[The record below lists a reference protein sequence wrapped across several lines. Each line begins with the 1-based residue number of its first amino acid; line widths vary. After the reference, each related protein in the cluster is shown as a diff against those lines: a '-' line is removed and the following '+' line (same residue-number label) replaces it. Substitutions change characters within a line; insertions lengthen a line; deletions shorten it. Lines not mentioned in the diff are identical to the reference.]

1 MDISRPSSSSS
12 GLGRGGSL
20 CSTNGCADNGRPNS
34 VSSSASASSQSPFGA
49 TVEQLMG
56 NRSVS
61 AAAAA
66 AASLSNASAF
76 SSVGG
81 GGSFASFNPFFF
93 PFMPY
98 AVGGASPI
106 SGFWPYAFPA
116 TTGDYFL
123 QMATLFGRNQQSAGA
138 GAGTATGSAAA
149 ASALEES
156 FPEIL
161 HRLSKAASGTTAE
174 QTTMMQACSSSSSSP
189 PNAVATAAAA
199 ETSSPPVVDQAAA
212 SFWTKGESS
221 SISSSSSTSAA
232 GSLVQ
237 KSQTSGSGQPR
248 GKQRQQ
254 SAAGDRRRADEPIDF
269 PNPKRHSAADAN
281 AKPKSSPDEQAM
293 IPSVVGTS
301 NGGGSTIVG
310 DEPTSTSGKR
320 FAVSS
325 LEQQNIFNV
334 SAAAWAALSNQIL
347 LTNLQTG
354 LFTGGLGAAANP
366 VQQAEPAPVAV
377 NVPSTD
383 DRATSA
389 STSLSSTMTSPL
401 KRTTTTTTTTLE
413 PAPATPTRARAA
425 ATTSGGGGARRTV
438 SSRRG
443 RTPTVSRRGAAGRGR
458 PATISS
464 NDTRPAPSASTLD
477 PKETN
482 RSSVDDTIDDVVS
495 GQPRSPAAAVAVADN
510 ALSQFYYAFSSLD
523 HFMNPN
529 AYTTSST
536 SSAGRSGPGRPR
548 RRAGRGSRGGI
559 TVRQQLAMMK
569 RAGSGVGSTPAAT
582 AVGNKASPQAQLV
595 GGTQSTNANVVDTTT
610 TTTTQAGAGA
620 AAALDL
626 RTTKSKK
633 ATPTQQHADLS
644 SSGTQRATNGHL
656 DNNLM
661 EKNLGETANRKR
673 VVNPKLLRNPIL
685 CGWRRQ
691 TVIRHISASGIRGD
705 VLYYAPCGKRLGS
718 YVEVMRYLRKN
729 GIINLTK
736 EDFSFSSKIIV
747 GEFVCNRRDSLK
759 SGLVNLSEMDVLTL
773 LSQLK
778 NNGSGGSL
786 PSMTNSPNEGGAN
799 DSLSRRSKRVTTAL
813 VRKSSVTKAT
823 TQRRKLE
830 FKQSDGERGR
840 VRNLKAQQK
849 LKKQQNQ
856 QEAPAVKRVVEKAAA
871 VMREEQKLLKSNEK
885 EVKVRQIRVPV
896 EDTEVEHAKPLP
908 EFTPIK
914 HLQLDSSAF
923 ADLLMVMQFVTTFG
937 HVLNIRKS
945 DIPSLATM
953 HAGLLNN
960 PPDQQAV
967 VNLTKTLLSLLLE
980 YSNLPTGA
988 SAVRT
993 CTGVTLKDATVTDA
1007 NYSELLRLFFT
1018 SREDTSCQ
1026 QLANS
1031 LENNSFEAVDPSVKV
1046 RMLAYMCNDLLYC
1059 RNVVRE
1065 VESNI
1070 EELAKLKSDKW
1081 SMKGKIRALRLA
1093 RAAKVGEQQK
1103 KVVDK
1108 DQKSDESTA
1117 SEQLEASSSA
1127 EKKYDQKNAE
1137 EANNNQ
1143 QLHNCDE
1150 MTTKDDLKSE
1160 QQQQHGGGESGHSGG
1175 ALFES
1180 ELTPEEKQ
1188 MSPEEIDKMI
1198 DTLSKVCCC
1207 FIKIYFFIY
1216 YFFQEVD
1223 QMRCKISNRGLK
1235 IRSLPLGQ
1243 DRLRRNYWMINE
1255 IRGILVQSVESG
1267 SSTVETDVRDCV
1279 VALRDAVAA
1288 LMDGGDDDDDDDDDH
1303 HHHQQ
1308 QQQQQFTIAK
1318 NDATVPDDRQ
1328 LKSAYAKASAPTAAG
1343 GDGGGDS
1350 CCWWIIDQPSKVDEL
1365 LQSLSQRGI
1374 RERLFSRSLAKYSD
1388 TYKECAFG
1396 DKSAIELTPT
1406 IRRSGPSFVEQMM
1419 TVLAAIQQL
1428 EDKCYQANIHAPGWH
1443 PEEGEYNNNI
1453 IINSAES
1460 ELSLLNTD
1468 DDDDD
1473 ILTLVKARLLNLEKN
1488 IERRYLT
1495 PFINHNEA
1503 KMFQSNSSRT
1513 KLSSKGNDNSSEDL
1527 PAQIVH
1533 WRQGVNDAR
1542 SAAQFHMYMDALESF
1557 VAWEKSIMKAM
1568 CQICRDDCNESQ
1580 LLLCDGCDMGY
1591 HTYCFRPKMTKV
1603 PEEDWYCPE
1612 CVAKATRR
1620 SCCLVCCR
1628 HSSQPMLACAECGRE
1643 YHAECVDL
1651 DPEKN
1656 VKSNWRCFG
1665 CCKLRKSLANGPST
1679 PKRRKLETKE
1689 KRRPV
1694 ESSNKKS
1701 PNKKVV
1707 KNEKKKQQ
1715 QQPEKKKA
1723 TSNSGSP
1730 TTATSAVTYSGFDY
1744 EEICSIILA
1753 ELDAHRDSWPF
1764 KKPVD
1769 SKLVPL
1775 YKKVIKKPMDLSA
1788 IHAKL
1793 ISHKYQRGEDF
1804 VKDVNLVFD
1813 NCKTFNE
1820 DDSKIGKAG
1829 HSLRR
1834 FFTRRWKELHAATQ
1848 LKRF

>member
-34 VSSSASASSQSPFGA
+34 VSSSASASSQSPFGT

-56 NRSVS
+56 SRSVS
-61 AAAAA
+61 AAANA

-76 SSVGG
+76 SSVGGG

-116 TTGDYFL
+116 TTSDYFL
-123 QMATLFGRNQQSAGA
+123 QMATLFGGRNQQSAGA
-138 GAGTATGSAAA
+138 GAAGATGSAAA
-149 ASALEES
+149 ASVLEES

-161 HRLSKAASGTTAE
+161 HRLSKAASGNTAE
-174 QTTMMQACSSSSSSP
+174 QTTVMQACSSSSSSP
-189 PNAVATAAAA
+189 NAASTAAA
-199 ETSSPPVVDQAAA
+199 ESSPPPVVEQAAA

-221 SISSSSSTSAA
+221 SSSSSTSGA

-237 KSQTSGSGQPR
+237 KSQTGGSGQPR
-248 GKQRQQ
+248 TKQRQQ
-254 SAAGDRRRADEPIDF
+254 SAGDKRRADEQIDF
-269 PNPKRHSAADAN
+269 SNPKRRGESGG
-281 AKPKSSPDEQAM
+281 KLKSPDEQVM
-293 IPSVVGTS
+293 TTSTS
-301 NGGGSTIVG
+301 NGGSTTVG
-310 DEPTSTSGKR
+310 DEPTSTSTTGSGGSGSGGGKR
-320 FAVSS
+320 FAVSP
-325 LEQQNIFNV
+325 LDQQNIFNA

-366 VQQAEPAPVAV
+366 VQQAAEPPSVAV
-377 NVPSTD
+377 TVPSIASTD

-389 STSLSSTMTSPL
+389 STTLPSTMTSPL
-401 KRTTTTTTTTLE
+401 KRTTTTTLE
-413 PAPATPTRARAA
+413 PEPATPTRVSGARQ
-425 ATTSGGGGARRTV
+425 ATTGGGRRAV

-443 RTPTVSRRGAAGRGR
+443 RTPTASRRGAAGRGR

-464 NDTRPAPSASTLD
+464 SDTRRPAPSASTLD

-482 RSSVDDTIDDVVS
+482 RSSVDDTIDDVAS
-495 GQPRSPAAAVAVADN
+495 GQPRSPAA
-510 ALSQFYYAFSSLD
+510 LSQFYFAFSSLD

-529 AYTTSST
+529 AYAAST
-536 SSAGRSGPGRPR
+536 GSAGRSGPGRPR

-569 RAGSGVGSTPAAT
+569 RAGSGVGSTT
-582 AVGNKASPQAQLV
+582 AVGNKASPQAQPV
-595 GGTQSTNANVVDTTT
+595 GIESTDANVVDTSTT
-610 TTTTQAGAGA
+610 TTTTATT
-620 AAALDL
+620 AALDL
-626 RTTKSKK
+626 RTKSNK

-644 SSGTQRATNGHL
+644 SSGTQHATNGHL

-661 EKNLGETANRKR
+661 EKNLGETTNRKR

-759 SGLVNLSEMDVLTL
+759 SGLVNLTESDVLTL

-778 NNGSGGSL
+778 NGSGGSL
-786 PSMTNSPNEGGAN
+786 SSSMKNSPNDGAN

-830 FKQSDGERGR
+830 FKQSDGERGGR

-849 LKKQQNQ
+849 LKKQQNK
-856 QEAPAVKRVVEKAAA
+856 QEAPAVKRVVAKAAA
-871 VMREEQKLLKSNEK
+871 VMREEQKLLKNNEK
-885 EVKVRQIRVPV
+885 EVKVRQVRVPI

-908 EFTPIK
+908 EFTPVK

-937 HVLNIRKS
+937 HVLNIKKS

-988 SAVRT
+988 SAICT
-993 CTGVTLKDATVTDA
+993 CTGLTLKDETVTDA

-1018 SREDTSCQ
+1018 SRDDPSCL

-1031 LENNSFEAVDPSVKV
+1031 LESNSFEAVDPSVKV

-1081 SMKGKIRALRLA
+1081 SKKGKIRALRLA
-1093 RAAKVGEQQK
+1093 RAAKVGEQQQK
-1103 KVVDK
+1103 KVVVVVGK
-1108 DQKSDESTA
+1108 DQKLDESA
-1117 SEQLEASSSA
+1117 VSELGASSA
-1127 EKKYDQKNAE
+1127 EKYDPNA

-1150 MTTKDDLKSE
+1150 STKDDLKSE
-1160 QQQQHGGGESGHSGG
+1160 QQQQQQQQGGGEPGHSG

-1198 DTLSKVCCC
+1198 DTLSK
-1207 FIKIYFFIY
+1207 
-1216 YFFQEVD
+1216 EVD

-1267 SSTVETDVRDCV
+1267 SNTVETDVRDCV
-1279 VALRDAVAA
+1279 TALRDAVVA
-1288 LMDGGDDDDDDDDDH
+1288 LMNDDH
-1303 HHHQQ
+1303 HQGS
-1308 QQQQQFTIAK
+1308 IAE
-1318 NDATVPDDRQ
+1318 NDAIEADDRQ
-1328 LKSAYAKASAPTAAG
+1328 LKSAYAKASAPVGSG
-1343 GDGGGDS
+1343 GDDS

-1406 IRRSGPSFVEQMM
+1406 MRRSGPSFVEQMM
-1419 TVLAAIQQL
+1419 TVLTAMQQL
-1428 EDKCYQANIHAPGWH
+1428 EDKCYQANIHVPGWH
-1443 PEEGEYNNNI
+1443 PEEGGEYNNN
-1453 IINSAES
+1453 NYSAES
-1460 ELSLLNTD
+1460 ELSLLNND
-1468 DDDDD
+1468 NGD
-1473 ILTLVKARLLNLEKN
+1473 ILALVKARLLNLEKN

-1503 KMFQSNSSRT
+1503 KMFQSNSSRA
-1513 KLSSKGNDNSSEDL
+1513 KLSSKGNGGSLEDL

-1533 WRQGVNDAR
+1533 WRQGVDGAR
-1542 SAAQFHMYMDALESF
+1542 SAAQFHMCMDALESF

-1651 DPEKN
+1651 DPVKS

-1665 CCKLRKSLANGPST
+1665 CCKLRKSLSNGPST
-1679 PKRRKLETKE
+1679 PKRRKLEPKE

-1707 KNEKKKQQ
+1707 KSEKKKQQ
-1715 QQPEKKKA
+1715 PEKKTA
-1723 TSNSGSP
+1723 SNSGSP
-1730 TTATSAVTYSGFDY
+1730 TTATTAVTYSGFDY

>member
-1 MDISRPSSSSS
+1 LINQPNKSGAKRKLVVSLHHIVLLFFLLNRFFLFMDISRPSSSSS

-66 AASLSNASAF
+66 AAAAASLSNASAF

-81 GGSFASFNPFFF
+81 GGSFAPFNPFFF

-116 TTGDYFL
+116 ATGDYFL

-138 GAGTATGSAAA
+138 GAATATGSAAA

-161 HRLSKAASGTTAE
+161 HRLSKAASGTT
-174 QTTMMQACSSSSSSP
+174 
-189 PNAVATAAAA
+189 
-199 ETSSPPVVDQAAA
+199 
-212 SFWTKGESS
+212 
-221 SISSSSSTSAA
+221 
-232 GSLVQ
+232 
-237 KSQTSGSGQPR
+237 
-248 GKQRQQ
+248 GK
-254 SAAGDRRRADEPIDF
+254 
-269 PNPKRHSAADAN
+269 HSY
-281 AKPKSSPDEQAM
+281 
-293 IPSVVGTS
+293 I
-301 NGGGSTIVG
+301 
-310 DEPTSTSGKR
+310 
-320 FAVSS
+320 
-325 LEQQNIFNV
+325 
-334 SAAAWAALSNQIL
+334 
-347 LTNLQTG
+347 
-354 LFTGGLGAAANP
+354 
-366 VQQAEPAPVAV
+366 
-377 NVPSTD
+377 
-383 DRATSA
+383 
-389 STSLSSTMTSPL
+389 
-401 KRTTTTTTTTLE
+401 
-413 PAPATPTRARAA
+413 
-425 ATTSGGGGARRTV
+425 
-438 SSRRG
+438 
-443 RTPTVSRRGAAGRGR
+443 
-458 PATISS
+458 
-464 NDTRPAPSASTLD
+464 
-477 PKETN
+477 
-482 RSSVDDTIDDVVS
+482 
-495 GQPRSPAAAVAVADN
+495 
-510 ALSQFYYAFSSLD
+510 
-523 HFMNPN
+523 
-529 AYTTSST
+529 
-536 SSAGRSGPGRPR
+536 SAGRSGPGRPR

-569 RAGSGVGSTPAAT
+569 RAGSGVGSTT
-582 AVGNKASPQAQLV
+582 AVAAGNKASPQAQLV
-595 GGTQSTNANVVDTTT
+595 VGGTQSTSTNVVDTTT
-610 TTTTQAGAGA
+610 TATTTTQAG
-620 AAALDL
+620 AALDL

-773 LSQLK
+773 LNQFK

-786 PSMTNSPNEGGAN
+786 PSMTNSPNEGAN

-813 VRKSSVTKAT
+813 VRKSSVTKATT

-885 EVKVRQIRVPV
+885 EVKVRQIRVPI

-960 PPDQQAV
+960 TTPDQQAV
-967 VNLTKTLLSLLLE
+967 VTLTKTLLSLLLE
-980 YSNLPTGA
+980 YSNLPSSA

-993 CTGVTLKDATVTDA
+993 CAGVTLKDATVTDA

-1031 LENNSFEAVDPSVKV
+1031 LESNSFEAVDPSVKV
-1046 RMLAYMCNDLLYC
+1046 RILAYMCNDLLYC

-1093 RAAKVGEQQK
+1093 RAAKIGEQQK

-1108 DQKSDESTA
+1108 DQKSDESTV
-1117 SEQLEASSSA
+1117 SELEASSSA
-1127 EKKYDQKNAE
+1127 EKYDQKNAE
-1137 EANNNQ
+1137 NDDQ

-1160 QQQQHGGGESGHSGG
+1160 QQQQQQQGGGGSGHSGG

-1198 DTLSKVCCC
+1198 DTLSK
-1207 FIKIYFFIY
+1207 
-1216 YFFQEVD
+1216 EVD

-1279 VALRDAVAA
+1279 VALRDAVVS
-1288 LMDGGDDDDDDDDDH
+1288 LMNGGDDVHDDDH

-1308 QQQQQFTIAK
+1308 QQQQQQQGTIAK
-1318 NDATVPDDRQ
+1318 NDATRPDDRQ
-1328 LKSAYAKASAPTAAG
+1328 LKSAYAKASAPAA
-1343 GDGGGDS
+1343 GGGDS
-1350 CCWWIIDQPSKVDEL
+1350 CSWWIIDQPSKVDEL

-1419 TVLAAIQQL
+1419 TVLTAIQQL

-1443 PEEGEYNNNI
+1443 PEEGEYNSNNNKKNNNNT
-1453 IINSAES
+1453 NSAES
-1460 ELSLLNTD
+1460 ELSLLNND
-1468 DDDDD
+1468 DDDVDDD

-1495 PFINHNEA
+1495 PFINH
-1503 KMFQSNSSRT
+1503 
-1513 KLSSKGNDNSSEDL
+1513 SEDL

-1533 WRQGVNDAR
+1533 WRQGVNGAR

-1679 PKRRKLETKE
+1679 PKRRKLDTKE

-1707 KNEKKKQQ
+1707 KKSEKKKKQQQ
-1715 QQPEKKKA
+1715 QQPEKKA
-1723 TSNSGSP
+1723 ASNSGSP

-1829 HSLRR
+1829 HNLRR

>member
-34 VSSSASASSQSPFGA
+34 VSSSASASSQSPFGT

-56 NRSVS
+56 SRSVS
-61 AAAAA
+61 AAANA

-76 SSVGG
+76 SSVGGG

-123 QMATLFGRNQQSAGA
+123 QMATLFGGRNQQSAGA
-138 GAGTATGSAAA
+138 GAAAAAATGSAAA
-149 ASALEES
+149 ASVLEES

-161 HRLSKAASGTTAE
+161 HRLSKAASGNTE
-174 QTTMMQACSSSSSSP
+174 QTTVMQACSSSSS
-189 PNAVATAAAA
+189 PNAAASTAAA
-199 ETSSPPVVDQAAA
+199 ESSPPPVVEQAAA

-221 SISSSSSTSAA
+221 SSSSSTSGA

-237 KSQTSGSGQPR
+237 KSQTGGSGQPR

-254 SAAGDRRRADEPIDF
+254 SAGDKRRADEQIDF
-269 PNPKRHSAADAN
+269 SNPKRRGESGG
-281 AKPKSSPDEQAM
+281 KPKSPDEQVM
-293 IPSVVGTS
+293 TTSTS
-301 NGGGSTIVG
+301 NGGSTTVG
-310 DEPTSTSGKR
+310 DEPTSTSTTGSGGGTGGGKR
-320 FAVSS
+320 FAVSP
-325 LEQQNIFNV
+325 LDQQNIFNA

-366 VQQAEPAPVAV
+366 VQQAAEPPPAAVTVASIA
-377 NVPSTD
+377 STD

-389 STSLSSTMTSPL
+389 STTLPSTMTSPS
-401 KRTTTTTTTTLE
+401 KRTTTTTLE
-413 PAPATPTRARAA
+413 PEPETPTRASGARQ
-425 ATTSGGGGARRTV
+425 ATTGGGRRAV

-443 RTPTVSRRGAAGRGR
+443 RTPTASRRGAAV
-458 PATISS
+458 A
-464 NDTRPAPSASTLD
+464 
-477 PKETN
+477 ETN
-482 RSSVDDTIDDVVS
+482 RSSVDDTIDDVAS
-495 GQPRSPAAAVAVADN
+495 GQPRSPAA
-510 ALSQFYYAFSSLD
+510 LSQFYFAFSSLD

-529 AYTTSST
+529 AYAASA

-569 RAGSGVGSTPAAT
+569 RAGVGSTTA
-582 AVGNKASPQAQLV
+582 AVGNKASPQAQPV
-595 GGTQSTNANVVDTTT
+595 GIESTDANVVDTATT
-610 TTTTQAGAGA
+610 TTTT
-620 AAALDL
+620 AALDL
-626 RTTKSKK
+626 RTKSNK

-644 SSGTQRATNGHL
+644 SSGIQRATNGHL

-661 EKNLGETANRKR
+661 EKNLAETTNRKR

-759 SGLVNLSEMDVLTL
+759 SGLVNLSESDVLNL

-786 PSMTNSPNEGGAN
+786 PSSMKNSPNDGAN

-856 QEAPAVKRVVEKAAA
+856 QEAPAVKRVVAKAAA
-871 VMREEQKLLKSNEK
+871 VMREEQKLLKNNEK
-885 EVKVRQIRVPV
+885 EVKVRQVRVPV

-908 EFTPIK
+908 EFTPVK

-937 HVLNIRKS
+937 HVLNIKKS

-988 SAVRT
+988 SAICT
-993 CTGVTLKDATVTDA
+993 CTGVTLKDETVTDA

-1018 SREDTSCQ
+1018 SRDDPSCL
-1026 QLANS
+1026 QLSNS
-1031 LENNSFEAVDPSVKV
+1031 LESNSFEAVDPSVKV

-1059 RNVVRE
+1059 RNVRQM
-1065 VESNI
+1065 VE
-1070 EELAKLKSDKW
+1070 E
-1081 SMKGKIRALRLA
+1081 GKIRALRLA
-1093 RAAKVGEQQK
+1093 RAAKVGEQQQK
-1103 KVVDK
+1103 KVVVVGK
-1108 DQKSDESTA
+1108 DQKSDESA
-1117 SEQLEASSSA
+1117 VSELGASSA
-1127 EKKYDQKNAE
+1127 EKYDPNAE
-1137 EANNNQ
+1137 AVFEIY
-1143 QLHNCDE
+1143 L
-1150 MTTKDDLKSE
+1150 KFPVIYDLKSE
-1160 QQQQHGGGESGHSGG
+1160 QQQQQQQGGGEPGHSG

-1198 DTLSKVCCC
+1198 DTLSK
-1207 FIKIYFFIY
+1207 
-1216 YFFQEVD
+1216 EVD

-1267 SSTVETDVRDCV
+1267 SNTVETDVRDCV
-1279 VALRDAVAA
+1279 TALRDAVVA
-1288 LMDGGDDDDDDDDDH
+1288 LMNDDH
-1303 HHHQQ
+1303 HHKVS
-1308 QQQQQFTIAK
+1308 IAE
-1318 NDATVPDDRQ
+1318 NDAIEADDRQ
-1328 LKSAYAKASAPTAAG
+1328 LKSAYAKASAPAG
-1343 GDGGGDS
+1343 GGGGGDS

-1419 TVLAAIQQL
+1419 TVLTAMQQL
-1428 EDKCYQANIHAPGWH
+1428 EDKCYQANIHVPGWH
-1443 PEEGEYNNNI
+1443 PEEGGEYNNN
-1453 IINSAES
+1453 NNYSAES
-1460 ELSLLNTD
+1460 ELSLLNND
-1468 DDDDD
+1468 NGD
-1473 ILTLVKARLLNLEKN
+1473 ILALVKARLLNLEKN

-1503 KMFQSNSSRT
+1503 KMFQSNSSRA
-1513 KLSSKGNDNSSEDL
+1513 KLSSKGNDGSSEDL

-1533 WRQGVNDAR
+1533 WRQGVDGAR
-1542 SAAQFHMYMDALESF
+1542 SAAQFHMCMDALESF

-1651 DPEKN
+1651 DPVKS

-1665 CCKLRKSLANGPST
+1665 CCKLRKSLSNGPSA
-1679 PKRRKLETKE
+1679 PKRRKLEPKE

-1707 KNEKKKQQ
+1707 KSEKKKQQ
-1715 QQPEKKKA
+1715 AEKKA
-1723 TSNSGSP
+1723 ASNSGSP
-1730 TTATSAVTYSGFDY
+1730 TTATTAVTYSGFDY